1 MNINQEEMFNRAL
14 DHAAQRVGEMEQ
26 SRWLIEAQANYYL
39 EKYNELLEEHKKLIE
54 EKEELRK
61 EYNSLLDKNYELTED
76 LRKLE
81 NKPDISDVINN
92 TTEENK

>member
-1 MNINQEEMFNRAL
+1 MNEEQLYKRAF
-14 DHAAQRVGEMEQ
+14 GEMQTLLTRAETDVA
-26 SRWLIEAQANYYL
+26 LVKAQAEFYL
-39 EKYNELLEEHKKLIE
+39 EEYNKLQEEHKKLIE

-61 EYNSLLDKNYELTED
+61 EYNSLLEENNQLKED

-81 NKPDISDVINN
+81 GEPDPHPN

>member
-1 MNINQEEMFNRAL
+1 MNEEQLYKRAFGEMQTLLTRAETDVALVKAQAEFYLEEYNKLQEEHN
-14 DHAAQRVGEMEQ
+14 
-26 SRWLIEAQANYYL
+26 
-39 EKYNELLEEHKKLIE
+39 KLIE

-61 EYNSLLDKNYELTED
+61 EYNSLLDENNQLKED

-81 NKPDISDVINN
+81 GEPDPH

>member
-1 MNINQEEMFNRAL
+1 MNEEQLYKRAFGEMQTLLTRAESDVALVKAQAEFYLEEYNKLQEEHN
-14 DHAAQRVGEMEQ
+14 
-26 SRWLIEAQANYYL
+26 
-39 EKYNELLEEHKKLIE
+39 KLIE

-61 EYNSLLDKNYELTED
+61 EYNSLLDENNQLKDD

-81 NKPDISDVINN
+81 GEPDPH

>member
-1 MNINQEEMFNRAL
+1 MNNEQLFEASFKVLSNTLTDALENNAMLKAQAEFYLEEYNKLQEEHN
-14 DHAAQRVGEMEQ
+14 
-26 SRWLIEAQANYYL
+26 
-39 EKYNELLEEHKKLIE
+39 KLIE

-81 NKPDISDVINN
+81 GEPDPHK
-92 TTEENK
+92 TEENK

>member
-1 MNINQEEMFNRAL
+1 MNEEQLYKRAF
-14 DHAAQRVGEMEQ
+14 GEMQTLLTRAE
-26 SRWLIEAQANYYL
+26 SDVALVKAQAEFYF
-39 EKYNELLEEHKKLIE
+39 EEYNKLQEEHKKLIE

-61 EYNSLLDKNYELTED
+61 EYNSLLEKNNQLTED

-81 NKPDISDVINN
+81 GEPDPH

>member
-1 MNINQEEMFNRAL
+1 MNEEQLYKLAF
-14 DHAAQRVGEMEQ
+14 GEMQILLTRAETDVA
-26 SRWLIEAQANYYL
+26 LVKAQAGFYL
-39 EKYNELLEEHKKLIE
+39 DAYNKLQEEHKKLID

-61 EYNSLLDKNYELTED
+61 EYNTLLDKNNELTED

-81 NKPDISDVINN
+81 GEPDPH

>member
-1 MNINQEEMFNRAL
+1 MNEEQLYKRAFGEMQTLLNRAETDVAL
-14 DHAAQRVGEMEQ
+14 VK
-26 SRWLIEAQANYYL
+26 AQAEFYL
-39 EKYNELLEEHKKLIE
+39 EAYKNLQEEHKKLIE

-61 EYNSLLDKNYELTED
+61 EYNSLLDENNQLKED

-81 NKPDISDVINN
+81 GEPDPH

>member
-1 MNINQEEMFNRAL
+1 MNEEQLYKRAFVEMQTLLTRAESDVALVKAQAEFYLEEYNKLQEEHN
-14 DHAAQRVGEMEQ
+14 
-26 SRWLIEAQANYYL
+26 
-39 EKYNELLEEHKKLIE
+39 KLIE

-61 EYNSLLDKNYELTED
+61 EYNSLLDENNQLKED

-81 NKPDISDVINN
+81 GEPDPHQH